1 MNSGDI
7 PVEILLVEDN
17 EGDIRLTKEAFRE
30 SMVWNHMNVVRDG
43 AEALAFLR
51 REGKYTDAIR
61 PGIILL
67 DLNLPKRSGIEVL
80 EEIKRD
86 DELKHI
92 PVVVLTS
99 SQAEQDILNS
109 YNFHANCFISKP
121 LDLEQF
127 LQVVQSIKDFWL
139 TIVKLPPASY

>member
-1 MNSGDI
+1 VNSGDI

-109 YNFHANCFISKP
+109 YNFHANCFITKP

-139 TIVKLPPASY
+139 TIVKLPPAS

>member
-51 REGKYTDAIR
+51 REGKYTNAIR

-86 DELKHI
+86 NELKHI

-139 TIVKLPPASY
+139 TIVKLPPAN

>member
-30 SMVWNHMNVVRDG
+30 SMVWNHMNVVKDG

-109 YNFHANCFISKP
+109 YNFHANCFITKP

-139 TIVKLPPASY
+139 TIVKLPPAS

>member
-1 MNSGDI
+1 M

-30 SMVWNHMNVVRDG
+30 SMVWNHMNIVRDG

-109 YNFHANCFISKP
+109 YNFHANCFITKP

-139 TIVKLPPASY
+139 TIVKLPPAS

>member
-1 MNSGDI
+1 M
-7 PVEILLVEDN
+7 LVEDN

-30 SMVWNHMNVVRDG
+30 SMVWNHMNVVKDG

-109 YNFHANCFISKP
+109 YNFHANCFITKP

-139 TIVKLPPASY
+139 TIVKLPPAS

>member
-1 MNSGDI
+1 M
-7 PVEILLVEDN
+7 EILLVEDN

-139 TIVKLPPASY
+139 TIVKLPPAS

>member
-1 MNSGDI
+1 M
-7 PVEILLVEDN
+7 EILLVEDN

-51 REGKYTDAIR
+51 REGKYTNAIR

-86 DELKHI
+86 NELKHI

-139 TIVKLPPASY
+139 TIVKLPPAN

>member
-30 SMVWNHMNVVRDG
+30 SMVWNHMNIVRDG

-51 REGKYTDAIR
+51 REGKYTEAIR

-109 YNFHANCFISKP
+109 YNFHANCFITKP

-139 TIVKLPPASY
+139 TIVKLPPA

>member
-1 MNSGDI
+1 VNSGDI

-139 TIVKLPPASY
+139 TIVKLPPAS

>member
-1 MNSGDI
+1 M

-139 TIVKLPPASY
+139 TIVKLPPAS

>member
-43 AEALAFLR
+43 AEALDFLR

-109 YNFHANCFISKP
+109 YNFHANCFITKP

-139 TIVKLPPASY
+139 TIVKLPPAS

>member
-1 MNSGDI
+1 VNSGDI
-7 PVEILLVEDN
+7 AVEILLVEDN

-139 TIVKLPPASY
+139 TIVKLPPAS

>member
-1 MNSGDI
+1 M

-30 SMVWNHMNVVRDG
+30 SMVWNHMNVVKDG

-109 YNFHANCFISKP
+109 YNFHANCFITKP

-139 TIVKLPPASY
+139 TIVKLPPAS

>member
-139 TIVKLPPASY
+139 TIVKLPPAS

>member
-1 MNSGDI
+1 
-7 PVEILLVEDN
+7 VEILLVEDN

-139 TIVKLPPASY
+139 TIVKLPPAS

>member
-1 MNSGDI
+1 M

-51 REGKYTDAIR
+51 RQGKYTEAIR

-109 YNFHANCFISKP
+109 YNFHANCFITKP

-139 TIVKLPPASY
+139 TIVKLPPAS

>member
-30 SMVWNHMNVVRDG
+30 SMVWNHMNIVRDG

-51 REGKYTDAIR
+51 REGKYTNAIR

-109 YNFHANCFISKP
+109 YNFHANCFITKP

-139 TIVKLPPASY
+139 TIVKLPPAS